1 MSDVAAPSP
10 ATPRPY
16 TLIAELT
23 YRCPLRCPYCSNPT
37 DYLDNKD
44 ELTTEQWCRVLGEAE
59 ALGVVQLHLTGGEP
73 LARKDLEILAARAR
87 EVGLYV
93 NLVTSG
99 IPLARERLERLAEA
113 GVDHVQVSIQSSRA
127 ELADEIAGDPGH
139 AKKIEVMRWVKAL
152 GLPLTMNVVLHRAN
166 LGEIDELVALAED
179 VGADRLELANTQ
191 YLNWALSNRD
201 ALLPSREQI
210 EQAAERA
217 APHRDRLRGRMD
229 VLFVKPDYF
238 GTTPK
243 ACMDGWARR
252 FVQIVP
258 DGRVV
263 PCHAATSIT
272 SLVFDDVRDKSLEE
286 IWESSPALLAYRGEA
301 WMQEPC
307 RTCDR
312 RSIDFGGCRCQAF
325 ALTGDAAATDPACH
339 LSAHRASID
348 AAHAGADASAANAT
362 GTASDPRRY
371 LYRGATGQRSGM
383 K

>member
-1 MSDVAAPSP
+1 M
-10 ATPRPY
+10 TPRPY

-23 YRCPLRCPYCSNPT
+23 YRCPLRCPYCSNPV
-37 DYLDNKD
+37 DYLDHKD
-44 ELTTEQWCRVLGEAE
+44 ELTTDEWCRVFGEAE
-59 ALGVVQLHLTGGEP
+59 ELGVMQLHLTGGEP
-73 LARKDLEILAARAR
+73 LARKDLEVLAARAR
-87 EVGLYV
+87 AVGLYT
-93 NLVTSG
+93 NLITSG

-127 ELADEIAGDPGH
+127 ELADEIAGYAGH

-191 YLNWALSNRD
+191 YVSWALSNRD
-201 ALLPSREQI
+201 VLLPTREQI
-210 EQAAERA
+210 ERAAEKA
-217 APHRDRLRGRMD
+217 APHRDRLRGKMD

-252 FVQIVP
+252 FLQIVP

-272 SLVFDDVRDKSLEE
+272 SLTFDNARGKPLAE
-286 IWESSPALLAYRGEA
+286 IWESSPSLLAYRGEE

-307 RTCDR
+307 RSCDR
-312 RSIDFGGCRCQAF
+312 RTIDFGGCRCQAF
-325 ALTGDAAATDPACH
+325 ALTGDAAATDPACMY
-339 LSAHRASID
+339 SPKRAEIE
-348 AAHAGADASAANAT
+348 AAHARASAGAPSA
-362 GTASDPRRY
+362 DPRRY
-371 LYRGATGQRSGM
+371 LYRGAAAKAAR
-383 K
+383 

>member
-1 MSDVAAPSP
+1 MTASP
-10 ATPRPY
+10 MTPRPY

-23 YRCPLRCPYCSNPT
+23 YRCALRCPYCSNPV
-37 DYLDNKD
+37 DYLAHNN
-44 ELTTEQWCRVLGEAE
+44 ELTTADWCRVFGEAE
-59 ALGVVQLHLTGGEP
+59 ELGVVQLHLTGGEP
-73 LARKDLEILAARAR
+73 LARKDLEVLAARAR

-99 IPLARERLERLAEA
+99 IPLTRERLLGLARA
-113 GVDHVQVSIQSSRA
+113 GVDHVQVSVQSSRA
-127 ELADEIAGDPGH
+127 ALADEIAGYAGH
-139 AKKIEVMRWVKAL
+139 ARKLGVMRWVKEL
-152 GLPLTMNVVLHRAN
+152 DLPLTMNVVLHRAN
-166 LGEIDELVALAED
+166 LDEIDELVALAEE

-201 ALLPSREQI
+201 ALLPTREQI
-210 EQAAERA
+210 ERAAEKA
-217 APHRDRLRGRMD
+217 APHRERLRGKMD

-252 FVQIVP
+252 FVQVIP

-272 SLVFDDVRDKSLEE
+272 SLVFDDVRGRSLKD
-286 IWESSPALLAYRGEA
+286 IWETSPALLAYRGEA

-307 RTCDR
+307 RSCDK
-312 RSIDFGGCRCQAF
+312 RSVDFGGCRCQAF

-348 AAHAGADASAANAT
+348 TAHAGAEAAASTEA
-362 GTASDPRRY
+362 GTRRY
-371 LYRGATGQRSGM
+371 LYRGGKAPDGGKTAP
-383 K
+383 